1 VKKAILKA
9 YELVPSC
16 KKWDDQ
22 TQAEFAREQEHLFD
36 KWLTTKIV
44 TKNIDKLRQII
55 CIEEFEQCVHSDIK
69 TYLDEH

>member
-55 CIEEFEQCVHSDIK
+55 CMTK
-69 TYLDEH
+69 TTFPMLFALLPDC